1 MGPCVN
7 STLIENIRL
16 GKKWLALT
24 NALAYYIVPLIT
36 AAKSFIAQTT
46 DHSECCIEPWTC

>member
-7 STLIENIRL
+7 SALIENIRL
-16 GKKWLALT
+16 GKNLLAVT
-24 NALAYYIVPLIT
+24 NALAYYIVPLIF
-36 AAKSFIAQTT
+36 AAKSFIAQAT